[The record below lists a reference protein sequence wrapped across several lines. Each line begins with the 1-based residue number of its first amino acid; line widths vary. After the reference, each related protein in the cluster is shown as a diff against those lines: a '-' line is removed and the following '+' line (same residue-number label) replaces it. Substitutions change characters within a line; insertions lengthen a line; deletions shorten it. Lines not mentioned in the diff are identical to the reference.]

1 MDINDLF
8 DGIMKSINQFAEG
21 HSRTSCASRHSNVPV
36 HQIAEQRLQEKMQ
49 DNGLE
54 RSEQTVREQQAS
66 PEGMPLR
73 CRAHSLRGQEFGG
86 KNVENFTLLHPWL
99 RGLRPALRTFS
110 RRVLRLGVQAKE
122 TNLPGRQKFGQPKA
136 GRKATGHRDVACNRD
151 MTSFPKKE

>member
-21 HSRTSCASRHSNVPV
+21 RSRTSCASRHSNVPV

-54 RSEQTVREQQAS
+54 RSEQTVREPQAS

-73 CRAHSLRGQEFGG
+73 SRAQTGRGPENGG
-86 KNVENFTLLHPWL
+86 KNAENFE
-99 RGLRPALRTFS
+99 
-110 RRVLRLGVQAKE
+110 AKE
-122 TNLPGRQKFGQPKA
+122 KPG
-136 GRKATGHRDVACNRD
+136 
-151 MTSFPKKE
+151 MTSFPKRK